1 MTITQVHDSEQK
13 IAADTSCVVK
23 LSIMEADWVE
33 ANSTAIPFY
42 MQRRI
47 CVESVNHAKAAK
59 GIPKCIRIMTCI
71 LTDGG
76 MPT

>member
-1 MTITQVHDSEQK
+1 MTITQVHDSKQK

-47 CVESVNHAKAAK
+47 ESVNHAKAAK
-59 GIPKCIRIMTCI
+59 GIPKYVRIMTGI